1 MHVHIRECYITVNG
15 YKTLAF
21 LCLSLASQRH
31 RVLSSCAIYNSRAF
45 PRHFTTLTHTTARNK
60 LRSVKNLLEASQV
73 PQIKRETQLK
83 HLAINSF
90 ISMSHKQCYR
100 CQAVAVAASVEVEI
114 KVEATAAAAAT
125 ADWRALRL
133 HYTLLQLLR
142 SNFMSFLGTK
152 SYKTARNCQPFEE
165 RLLCS
170 ARLCSTL
177 TLCSEAIIAC

>member
-1 MHVHIRECYITVNG
+1 MGCPST
-15 YKTLAF
+15 
-21 LCLSLASQRH
+21 
-31 RVLSSCAIYNSRAF
+31 
-45 PRHFTTLTHTTARNK
+45 
-60 LRSVKNLLEASQV
+60 
-73 PQIKRETQLK
+73 QIKRETQLK

-100 CQAVAVAASVEVEI
+100 RCQAVAVAASVEVEE
-114 KVEATAAAAAT
+114 KVEA

-170 ARLCSTL
+170 ALLYVDAVFRGDNCVLRLLLFLHDKRTD
-177 TLCSEAIIAC
+177 LCLPSLGLG

>member
-1 MHVHIRECYITVNG
+1 MLYNCQWVQNAGIP
-15 YKTLAF
+15 LP
-21 LCLSLASQRH
+21 LSVSQRH